1 MFDKFIFNE
10 DIKRVFNCITNSQ
23 LNFQYLF
30 EDFVSDIKILNECK
44 KKEKN
49 LENNN
54 NSKSIIKYNES
65 SQNLIA
71 INNLASKTNSK
82 TNSTLHPVMAVN
94 NSFLYLNSSF
104 KSINLEKMEGSIIQC
119 KWKKKYILF
128 LRIKNINETQQFYK
142 SIEIECIEM
151 NHFENAF
158 NIEMNLYWDS
168 TNLQTIVLL
177 KILIKDK
184 IIEEIINREF
194 LYKDKMKIYER
205 LNNYLINDLTNLENC
220 ATTLVFSN
228 SKEIASYL
236 SDISKIIKFSPGME
250 NKRIEKFSSPLL
262 SQAQNCRVY
271 DLKTNELWQEY
282 IFSGFYAD
290 KIRGCQIRWE
300 KKENN
305 KIYCIY
311 RISITFLEDNIS
323 LLIFKNVYKTHIT
336 TQYLSEIN
344 RRKKLLFNE
353 IRDYFNKKYANSK
366 IGNYFPHNMKG
377 IKLGIGLKNYE
388 EKEDENNNYLNML
401 VHNNS
406 LIKEKE
412 GDNQFNSLIQNNSY
426 IGNNNSK
433 EGENIFGQSIQNI
446 SEIQNINSAFLFGID
461 EENNDN

>member
-336 TQYLSEIN
+336 TQYLSEIY